1 MHFGGG
7 VVKIYLLGNIYI
19 YIYMKRTIFL
29 LRFISNQTLTYQD
42 GKYLCSAIQTW
53 IILIEYVANSTQLVY
68 LKKKK
73 SQLVYSPNIIEFIIC
88 SFY

>member
-1 MHFGGG
+1 
-7 VVKIYLLGNIYI
+7 
-19 YIYMKRTIFL
+19 MKRTIFL
-29 LRFISNQTLTYQD
+29 LRLISNQTLTYQD
-42 GKYLCSAIQTW
+42 GKYLCLAIQTW

-73 SQLVYSPNIIEFIIC
+73 SQLVYSSNIIEFIIC

>member
-19 YIYMKRTIFL
+19 YIYIHIYMKRTIFL

-68 LKKKK
+68 
-73 SQLVYSPNIIEFIIC
+73 
-88 SFY
+88 

>member
-1 MHFGGG
+1 
-7 VVKIYLLGNIYI
+7 
-19 YIYMKRTIFL
+19 MKRTIFL
-29 LRFISNQTLTYQD
+29 LRLISNQTLTYQD
-42 GKYLCSAIQTW
+42 GKYLSLAIQTW

>member
-42 GKYLCSAIQTW
+42 GKYLCSAIQT
-53 IILIEYVANSTQLVY
+53 
-68 LKKKK
+68 
-73 SQLVYSPNIIEFIIC
+73 
-88 SFY
+88 